1 MKKWIALVLTLAVIL
16 TMSACKGNDPETP
29 TQTPTVAPTVAPSE
43 PTTPDV
49 TDPTVPDVTD
59 PTVPDVTDP
68 DENED
73 LVYDM
78 ADYQWFSAIFE
89 ENPEVNW
96 MSMGRYTIH
105 LGGLHTPVV
114 VNMNGLDVLS
124 VTAFDQTVDLGTD
137 GMANDYHD
145 GYSGVWSIR
154 STYDAVVIHVSFGE
168 MGDGSILIT
177 KNQIFKY
184 PKETDS
190 SVFLWV
196 KDDGTLGYR
205 QTWIDPKIEIEGW
218 LMLYYPT
225 SRDMMMYQEG
235 TAEIV
240 DGELVLTAEKT
251 VLLSDYFDL
260 DALFAEAK
268 AYGMFTEYETVDE
281 LFEANRGEKEP
292 VELVYDMSND
302 KWFSGIFTEKDVEE
316 WNAMGRYTIRLDGL
330 HTPVVVNMDGT
341 SVLSITAFDQ
351 TVELNAMASEYFD
364 GYSPVDY
371 IRSTEDAVV
380 IRINGGEMWDDFI
393 LITKEDYFRYPN
405 EHDGHIALWVDEDGT
420 LGYRQTYLFMDDIEE
435 MGSHVLYQLTSRD
448 QVLHNEGH
456 AGIINGE
463 VVFTAEKTVVFSDH
477 FDADAMFAE
486 AKAYGMFTE
495 YETLDELFEANK
507 ARE

>member
-1 MKKWIALVLTLAVIL
+1 MKRCILLIVVFCLLLSMTACAAV
-16 TMSACKGNDPETP
+16 SGEGKKPEAA
-29 TQTPTVAPTVAPSE
+29 VPSI
-43 PTTPDV
+43 
-49 TDPTVPDVTD
+49 TDPSVTE
-59 PTVPDVTDP
+59 PDVTDP
-68 DENED
+68 DVIED

-78 ADYQWFSAIFE
+78 SNYEWFSDIFE
-89 ENPEVNW
+89 EKDIEHWNA
-96 MSMGRYTIH
+96 MGHYTIH

-114 VNMNGLDVLS
+114 VNMDGTSVLS
-124 VTAFDQTVDLGTD
+124 ISAFDQTVELGSD
-137 GMANDYHD
+137 GMADDYHD
-145 GYSGVWSIR
+145 GYSPVQRIR
-154 STYDAVVIHVSFGE
+154 STNDAVVIHVSFGE

-184 PKETDS
+184 PKEYDS
-190 SVFLWV
+190 SIFLWV

-218 LMLYYPT
+218 HMLYYPT

-240 DGELVLTAEKT
+240 GGELALTVEKT
-251 VLLSDYFDL
+251 VLLSDYFNL
-260 DALFAEAK
+260 DTMFAEAK
-268 AYGMFTEYETVDE
+268 AEGWFEEYETLDE
-281 LFEANRGEKEP
+281 LFEANKTEVESEVVCDIGYYQWFTDIFKETTG
-292 VELVYDMSND
+292 VD
-302 KWFSGIFTEKDVEE
+302 WHAFGQ
-316 WNAMGRYTIRLDGL
+316 YTLRLKGL
-330 HTPVVVNMDGT
+330 HTPVTVNMNGLD
-341 SVLSITAFDQ
+341 VLSVSAFDQ
-351 TVELNAMASEYFD
+351 TVELGAAGMACDYFD

-456 AGIINGE
+456 AEIINGE

-477 FDADAMFAE
+477 FDADAMFSE
-486 AKAYGMFTE
+486 SKAAGEFTE
-495 YETLDELFEANK
+495 YETVDELFAANK
-507 ARE
+507 ARNDEA

>member
-1 MKKWIALVLTLAVIL
+1 MKRCMLMVVVFCLLLSMTACAVA
-16 TMSACKGNDPETP
+16 SEEGKQPET
-29 TQTPTVAPTVAPSE
+29 TVPSITDPSVTE
-43 PTTPDV
+43 PDV
-49 TDPTVPDVTD
+49 TEPDATD
-59 PTVPDVTDP
+59 PDVTDP
-68 DENED
+68 DVTDPDVIED

-78 ADYQWFSAIFE
+78 SNYEWFSDILE
-89 ENPEVNW
+89 EKDIEHWNA
-96 MSMGRYTIH
+96 MGRYTIH
-105 LGGLHTPVV
+105 LGGLHTPVT
-114 VNMNGLDVLS
+114 VNMDGLVVLS
-124 VTAFDQTVDLGTD
+124 VSAFDQTVELNATPSGYF
-137 GMANDYHD
+137 G
-145 GYSGVWSIR
+145 GYSPVYYIR
-154 STYDAVVIHVSFGE
+154 STGDAVVINVSFGE
-168 MGDGSILIT
+168 MGEGSILIT

-196 KDDGTLGYR
+196 EDNGTLGYR

-218 LMLYYPT
+218 YMLYYPT

-260 DALFAEAK
+260 DTLFAEAK
-268 AYGMFTEYETVDE
+268 AEGWFEEYETLDE

-292 VELVYDMSND
+292 VELVYDMSNYE
-302 KWFSGIFTEKDVEE
+302 WFSSIFGEKDVEE

-364 GYSPVDY
+364 GYSPVDC

-380 IRINGGEMWDDFI
+380 IRINGGEMSDEFI
-393 LITKEDYFRYPN
+393 LITANKYVHYPN
-405 EHDGHIALWVDEDGT
+405 QRDGHISLWVDEDGT

-435 MGSHVLYQLTSRD
+435 MGSYVLYQLTSRD

-456 AGIINGE
+456 AEIINGE

-477 FDADAMFAE
+477 FDADAMFSESKAE
-486 AKAYGMFTE
+486 GVFEE
-495 YETLDELFEANK
+495 YETVDELFEANK
-507 ARE
+507 ARNDEA

>member
-1 MKKWIALVLTLAVIL
+1 MKRCILLVVVFCLLLSMTACAAVSGEGKQPD
-16 TMSACKGNDPETP
+16 TT
-29 TQTPTVAPTVAPSE
+29 APGATE
-43 PTTPDV
+43 PDTTEPDA
-49 TDPTVPDVTD
+49 TD

-78 ADYQWFSAIFE
+78 ANYQWFTDIFGEKTVE
-89 ENPEVNW
+89 EW
-96 MSMGRYTIH
+96 MSLGRYTLH
-105 LGGLHTPVV
+105 LGGLHTPVI

-145 GYSGVWSIR
+145 GYSPVQRIR

-218 LMLYYPT
+218 YMLYYPT

-251 VLLSDYFDL
+251 VLLSEYFDL

-281 LFEANRGEKEP
+281 LFEANRGDKEP
-292 VELVYDMSND
+292 VELVFDMND
-302 KWFSGIFTEKDVEE
+302 YKSFGYIFDEKTDDE
-316 WNAMGRYTIRLDGL
+316 WNSMGRYTIRLEGL
-330 HTPVVVNMDGT
+330 STPVTLEMDGQL
-341 SVLSITAFDQ
+341 VLSVSAYDQ
-351 TVELNAMASEYFD
+351 TKIVNIGPYQLYIPASFSCTDNAIIVNETL
-364 GYSPVDY
+364 DY
-371 IRSTEDAVV
+371 CGSTWILTA
-380 IRINGGEMWDDFI
+380 GGCYEFHPEGSFS
-393 LITKEDYFRYPN
+393 TQVYVSK
-405 EHDGHIALWVDEDGT
+405 DGT
-420 LGYRQTYLFMDDIEE
+420 MQYSRYWGAYVTTFNQTSPLM
-435 MGSHVLYQLTSRD
+435 VCTSRD
-448 QVLHNEGH
+448 QLLYETGRAEIVD
-456 AGIINGE
+456 GE
-463 VVFTAEKTVVFSDH
+463 VVLTVEETVVLSDLY
-477 FDADAMFAE
+477 DPDAMFAE

-495 YETLDELFEANK
+495 YETVDELFAANK
-507 ARE
+507 AGM